1 MKLTSEISYNPPA
14 DSILFDYSD
23 KWTGVAPEDPNLFIQ
38 FMSSNDLIFVV
49 LAVSLIIWFVLV
61 FYLVRVDRKI
71 TTIEEKV
78 LNKEENN
85 SEL

>member
-1 MKLTSEISYNPPA
+1 MKISSNTTYYPPA
-14 DSILFDYSD
+14 DSIIMDYAD
-23 KWTGVAPEDPNLFIQ
+23 KWTGVMPEDPNAFIQ

-71 TTIEEKV
+71 TAIEEKV
-78 LNKEENN
+78 LNKDLNN
-85 SEL
+85 SEV

>member
-1 MKLTSEISYNPPA
+1 MKISSNTTYNPPA
-14 DSILFDYSD
+14 DSIIMDYSD
-23 KWTGVAPEDPNLFIQ
+23 KWTGVMPEDPNAFIQ

-71 TTIEEKV
+71 TAIEEKV
-78 LNKEENN
+78 LNKDLNN
-85 SEL
+85 SEV